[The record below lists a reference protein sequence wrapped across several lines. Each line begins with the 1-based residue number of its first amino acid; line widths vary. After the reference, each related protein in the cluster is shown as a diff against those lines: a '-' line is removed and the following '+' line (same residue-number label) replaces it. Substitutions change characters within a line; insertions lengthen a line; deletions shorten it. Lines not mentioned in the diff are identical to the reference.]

1 MTKWLR
7 VIITFINNLKD
18 VIKEQGERG
27 SLLDNIRI
35 QKISAEWRN
44 VKNIQGSKKARYD
57 I

>member
-1 MTKWLR
+1 MAKWLR

-44 VKNIQGSKKARYD
+44 VKNIRGSKKASYD